1 MSKSCRFKR
10 FIAIRFLHFLRA
22 EGQID
27 PATPFKRVA
36 RPGKR
41 AMRRLLLVTLL
52 VAAVGS
58 GYYYRDYFLGTATQT
73 RPTRPP
79 AAQPVAAGVAAEIS
93 APIEVAAIGNV
104 QSIATVMIKSRI
116 DGEIAQV
123 HFEEGQEV
131 KAGDLLFSLDDRV
144 ARAQLEQSEAN
155 LERDRAQL
163 RRFQLEVARQTGLAN
178 RGIAPAQKL
187 EDVTTSEA
195 VFEATVRA
203 SEAAVETARI
213 NLNFTTIRAP
223 ITGRTGSVAL
233 KRGNVVKAVDTLPT
247 VMPMVTITQL
257 QPIYVTFTVPERHL
271 GDLRAALVSG
281 RVPVVATT
289 PGSPQNP
296 IAGQL
301 TFIDNQVDA
310 ATGTISLKAT
320 FTNDDARLW
329 PGQFVYVAVTLGV
342 QTNAL
347 AVPSTAIQVGQN
359 GPYVF
364 VIKPDSTVELRLVR
378 IDRTVKGK
386 TVIAGGLASGERVVT
401 DGQLRLSNGTRVA
414 AQQAQEDLAAQK
426 QRSGPIVER

>member
-1 MSKSCRFKR
+1 MGER
-10 FIAIRFLHFLRA
+10 
-22 EGQID
+22 QIHLGD
-27 PATPFKRVA
+27 ALTERA

-41 AMRRLLLVTLL
+41 AMNRLLLATLL
-52 VAAVGS
+52 MAAVGS
-58 GYYYRDYFLGTATQT
+58 GYYYRDYFLGTATET

-79 AAQPVAAGVAAEIS
+79 AAQPVVAGVAAEIS

-104 QSIATVMIKSRI
+104 QSIATVMVKSRI

-144 ARAQLEQSEAN
+144 ARAQLQQSEAN
-155 LERDRAQL
+155 LERDQAQL

-187 EDVTTSEA
+187 EDVMTSEA

-213 NLNFTTIRAP
+213 NLNFTTIRAA

-233 KRGNVVKAVDTLPT
+233 KRGNVVKAVDTVPT

-257 QPIYVTFTVPERHL
+257 RPIYVTSTVPERHL
-271 GDLRAALVSG
+271 GDLLAALVSG
-281 RVPVVATT
+281 RLPVVATVR
-289 PGSPQNP
+289 SSLLNP

-310 ATGTISLKAT
+310 ATGTIALKAT
-320 FTNDDARLW
+320 FANDDGRLW
-329 PGQFVYVAVTLGV
+329 PGQFVNVTVTLGV
-342 QTNAL
+342 QANAL
-347 AVPSTAIQVGQN
+347 AVPSAAIQVGQN

-378 IDRTVKGK
+378 VDRSVANK
-386 TVIAGGLASGERVVT
+386 TVIAEGLAAGERVVV
-401 DGQLRLSNGTRVA
+401 DGQLRLTNGTRVA
-414 AQQAQEDLAAQK
+414 V
-426 QRSGPIVER
+426 QRSEEAPPTKVQPIPVAEQAR

>member
-1 MSKSCRFKR
+1 
-10 FIAIRFLHFLRA
+10 LHFLKA

-27 PATPFKRVA
+27 PGDALAEWA

-41 AMRRLLLVTLL
+41 AMKRLLLATLL
-52 VAAVGS
+52 MAAVGS
-58 GYYYRDYFLGTATQT
+58 GYYYRHYFFGTATDT
-73 RPTRPP
+73 RPARPP
-79 AAQPVAAGVAAEIS
+79 PAQPVVADVAAEMS

-104 QSIATVMIKSRI
+104 QSIATVMVKSRI

-123 HFEEGQEV
+123 HFEEGQDV
-131 KAGDLLFSLDDRV
+131 NAGDLLFSLDDRV
-144 ARAQLEQSEAN
+144 ARAQLQQSEAN

-187 EDVTTSEA
+187 EDVTTSQA

-281 RVPVVATT
+281 RLPVVVTA

-342 QTNAL
+342 QANAV
-347 AVPSTAIQVGQN
+347 AVPNAAIQVGQN

-378 IDRTVKGK
+378 VDRTVTNR
-386 TVIAGGLASGERVVT
+386 TVIAEGLQAGDRVVV
-401 DGQLRLSNGTRVA
+401 DGQLRLTNGTRVA
-414 AQQAQEDLAAQK
+414 VQRSEGPPPPQAQ
-426 QRSGPIVER
+426 PIPVAEQAP